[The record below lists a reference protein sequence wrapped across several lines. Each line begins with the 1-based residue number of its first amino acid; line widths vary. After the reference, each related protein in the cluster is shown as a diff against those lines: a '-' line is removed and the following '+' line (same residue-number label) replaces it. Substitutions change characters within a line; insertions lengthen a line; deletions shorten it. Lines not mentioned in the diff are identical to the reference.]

1 MSRFG
6 QGGID
11 DAGQAI
17 GVPAQMERIV
27 AEYGWNK
34 SPVAAKRL
42 RWIEGFEIES

>member
-6 QGGID
+6 LGGID

-17 GVPAQMERIV
+17 GMPAQMERI
-27 AEYGWNK
+27 AADDGWNK
-34 SPVAAKRL
+34 SPVAAMEL